1 MSHQHVVLVGNPNV
15 GKSTLFNGLTGLNQK
30 VGNFPGITVEKKVG
44 KMNVGGFQA
53 TVVDLPGVYTLIP
66 QQQATADERVTLDYL
81 LNGQVDL
88 VINQLDATALERHL
102 YLTTQLAELDLPLV
116 VVLTKLDVANRRGIK
131 VDVGALQDKLGVP
144 VLAVNATQPDSYLA
158 DLIRLLQ
165 HPAPAKQH
173 VVYPDVIQQTLQ
185 SDSAVLSQIIT
196 LIDRQH
202 RGESVIDDDI
212 ELSIASSRY
221 SLCNQIAR
229 SVATDPE
236 TAKAQTT
243 EKIDKVVMH
252 PLAALPIFFGAMYLM
267 FMFTIHIGGAFIDFF
282 DIAVGALLVDGLGL
296 VFEQLGMPEWIKVL
310 LADGMGSGIQ
320 TVATFIPIVGCL
332 YLFLTTLEQTGYLA
346 RAACVVDR
354 LMNRLGLPGSAFVPM
369 IMGFGC
375 TVPAVMAT
383 RTLEKQSERVITSA
397 MSHFMSCGARLPVF
411 ALFAAAFFPANGQNI
426 VFLLYIIG
434 ICMAILTGL
443 VLRSTLLKGTS
454 SSFVLEMPS
463 YEVPHLLPVLFKT
476 WQKLKMFMFGAGR
489 IIVVVVTI
497 LSVLN
502 SLGTDGSFGNEDSE
516 NSVLSRIAQVITP
529 AFAPMGIEEDNWQAT
544 VGIFTGIFA
553 KEAVVGTLNSLY
565 QADESDEAFSLSD
578 SLQEAVHSIPE
589 NLSGL
594 VDVVYDPLAIDV
606 GDVSDLSA
614 VAEEQEVSL
623 STFDKIRSGFN
634 GGIGAFAYLLF
645 VLMYIPCASAIGTF
659 ARELGGRWATFVGVW
674 TSLLAYVSATGFY
687 QVATFNAHPT
697 QSAITLAIVVSVFV
711 GFILF
716 LRGSLAKK
724 WFTGESAQAAYA

>member
-252 PLAALPIFFGAMYLM
+252 PLTALPIFFGAMYLM

-443 VLRSTLLKGTS
+443 VLRATLLKGTS

-497 LSVLN
+497 LSVMN

-623 STFDKIRSGFN
+623 STFDKIRSGFD

-687 QVATFNAHPT
+687 QVATFNVHPT